1 MRRPTFLTDS
11 FLSIR
16 TIVCVALAF
25 ASILIVAA
33 PGRTQTH
40 DKSTIKSDRNKPVEA
55 PKKRTS
61 AESKS
66 GQPDKNANTTR
77 EIFAPLSGCVYND
90 ILLLDTIR
98 IVFVELFNFPE
109 NSAIP
114 VTVTQTNAG
123 VVGYALSPAGPFTPT
138 LNIIVNTDGNGN
150 GESAPVY
157 TQGQLLGTTVTYGET
172 PYGPTDT
179 INFNVLPQCN
189 CPSIPV
195 VP

>member
-1 MRRPTFLTDS
+1 MRHPTFPTDS

-16 TIVCVALAF
+16 TIVCVALSF

-33 PGRTQTH
+33 PGRAQTY
-40 DKSTIKSDRNKPVEA
+40 DKFSIQSDKNKPVEA
-55 PKKRTS
+55 PKKRPS
-61 AESKS
+61 AEAQR
-66 GQPDKNANTTR
+66 GQPDKNGKTR

-90 ILLLDTIR
+90 ILVLDTIR
-98 IVFVELFNFPE
+98 IVFVRLTNFPE

-114 VTVTQTNAG
+114 VTLTQTNAG
-123 VVGYALSPAGPFTPT
+123 VVGYALTPAGPFTPT
-138 LNIIVNTDGNGN
+138 LNLVVNTDSNGY
-150 GESAPVY
+150 GESVDVY
-157 TQGQLLGTTVTYGET
+157 TQGQLVGTTVTYGET

>member
-1 MRRPTFLTDS
+1 MRRPTIPTDT

-16 TIVCVALAF
+16 RIMCVALSL
-25 ASILIVAA
+25 ASILILAA
-33 PGRTQTH
+33 PGRTQTP
-40 DKSTIKSDRNKPVEA
+40 DKFTIKSDRNKPVEA

-61 AESKS
+61 AESQS
-66 GQPDKNANTTR
+66 GKRDKNAPNTQQ
-77 EIFAPLSGCVYND
+77 IFAPLSGCVYND

-98 IVFVELFNFPE
+98 IVFVQLFNFPE

-123 VVGYALSPAGPFTPT
+123 VVGYALTPAGPFTPT
-138 LNIIVNTDGNGN
+138 LNIVVNTDGNGN

-157 TQGQLLGTTVTYGET
+157 TQGQLLGTTVTYGDT